1 MVIIIICYENI
12 SIYLIKIN
20 YFIGFVCF
28 YALIIILISCTSL
41 YSFHNFYK
49 NNHETLILEN
59 KTKKPN
65 RLWVCLECFIG
76 IYYIYNILFSLI
88 NTYLY
93 FIIL

>member
-41 YSFHNFYK
+41 YSSHNFYK
-49 NNHETLILEN
+49 NNHETFILEN
-59 KTKKPN
+59 QTKKPN
-65 RLWVCLECFIG
+65 RPNTLGVPQML
-76 IYYIYNILFSLI
+76 YRYI
-88 NTYLY
+88 LY
-93 FIIL
+93 I